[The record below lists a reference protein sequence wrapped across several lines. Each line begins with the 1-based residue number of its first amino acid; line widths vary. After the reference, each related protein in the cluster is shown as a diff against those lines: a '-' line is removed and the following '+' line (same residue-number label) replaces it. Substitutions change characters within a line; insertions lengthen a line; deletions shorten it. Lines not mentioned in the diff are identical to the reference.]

1 MSFKVLK
8 FRILKFLR
16 FFFWHLDFGKV
27 NSFYLIQKLEVI
39 ALHPHWCCLCNNTD
53 CWQHKE
59 LPYSIF
65 FQNYVSGFLF
75 FNFFLPFPICPV
87 LAGVF
92 HLPLCWFPTKEKMKI
107 SWWNTTCFYFIELM
121 AEEERKC
128 FVWESDR
135 TFLGERERMYY
146 FFFFFGLLDSFL
158 WLLLFFLSTVIYTN
172 VRELL
177 SSSLGRTS
185 CFLGYLDVFLSRYC
199 KFSFLQEYE
208 CVERNTYFIDC
219 LSLTLSMENL

>member
-1 MSFKVLK
+1 
-8 FRILKFLR
+8 
-16 FFFWHLDFGKV
+16 
-27 NSFYLIQKLEVI
+27 
-39 ALHPHWCCLCNNTD
+39 
-53 CWQHKE
+53 
-59 LPYSIF
+59 
-65 FQNYVSGFLF
+65 
-75 FNFFLPFPICPV
+75 
-87 LAGVF
+87 
-92 HLPLCWFPTKEKMKI
+92 
-107 SWWNTTCFYFIELM
+107 
-121 AEEERKC
+121 
-128 FVWESDR
+128 
-135 TFLGERERMYY
+135 MYY